1 MRQTVLLPTRRSER
15 RSNVRVGIARLMP
28 SKSNGAEL
36 SANWEKSRELSCARL
51 NARVEC
57 VVTRQESLTRM
68 TFARLGCSS
77 RGAWL

>member
-28 SKSNGAEL
+28 SKSNGAKI
-36 SANWEKSRELSCARL
+36 SANWEKSRELSCAL
-51 NARVEC
+51 LDSRVEC
-57 VVTRQESLTRM
+57 VDTCQKSLTRM

-77 RGAWL
+77 RGAWP